1 MHNVAALLI
10 QSHLVT
16 SLSLL
21 IIRTLLATAVMSTST
36 EDVSERTRAAR
47 TIQHAWRRR
56 NEATAK
62 YMTANNRWIQAVG
75 HAELEFTFEELQVD
89 NSFAD
94 QGQNTPK
101 ARWRRASDL
110 IKKLRDPNERLQLP
124 GQSEPTAALKQ
135 LETQHW
141 LELIDGKWVEEDT
154 QDNFFKWLDKGAGKD
169 LSLKECPRSQLE
181 AERIQYL
188 SDEQRLNYLVEIDQ
202 EGKLR
207 WARNHQFVD
216 TSAGHWKEAGEGLGI
231 VADELPGGVVPTTRR
246 DSGSSSV
253 QSSDPQHYAEP
264 IAGKYRIT
272 RLFRKYFTIRGVLNR
287 LLRKTV
293 RRNTWI
299 YVSDKN
305 FNIFIGIKET
315 GEFQHSSFLGGGLV
329 TSAGLISVK
338 DGLIHTLSPL
348 SGHYRTSTE
357 HFHQFLEILEKRGVN
372 LHKAKISK
380 AEAALWGIE
389 HITKLKKSGGQL
401 LQGGKDKAKEI
412 AIEGREALHLPSPS
426 DHHGWKQDILR
437 GRIKPP
443 PSEKQQNLHSS

>member
-1 MHNVAALLI
+1 
-10 QSHLVT
+10 
-16 SLSLL
+16 
-21 IIRTLLATAVMSTST
+21 MSTST
-36 EDVSERTRAAR
+36 QDVSQQTRAAH

-56 NEATAK
+56 NETTAK
-62 YMTANNRWIQAVG
+62 YMTANNRWMQAVG
-75 HAELEFTFEELQVD
+75 HAELEVD
-89 NSFAD
+89 NSFAAR
-94 QGQNTPK
+94 GRNTPK

-110 IKKLRDPNERLQLP
+110 IKKLRDPNERLELP

-141 LELIDGKWVEEDT
+141 LELIDG
-154 QDNFFKWLDKGAGKD
+154 
-169 LSLKECPRSQLE
+169 
-181 AERIQYL
+181 YL
-188 SDEQRLNYLVEIDQ
+188 SDEQRLNYLVEIDE

-207 WARNHQFVD
+207 WARNHEFVD
-216 TSAGHWKEAGEGLGI
+216 TSAGHWKEAGEGQGI
-231 VADELPGGVVPTTRR
+231 VPDELPGGVVPTTRI

-253 QSSDPQHYAEP
+253 PPLDPQHYAEP

-272 RLFRKYFTIRGVLNR
+272 RLFRKYFTIRGAVNR

-315 GEFQHSSFLGGGLV
+315 GGFQHSSFLGGGLV

-357 HFHQFLEILEKRGVN
+357 HFHQFLEILEKRRVD

-389 HITKLKKSGGQL
+389 HITKMKKSGGQL
-401 LQGGKDKAKEI
+401 VQDGKDKATEI
-412 AIEGREALHLPSPS
+412 ATKGKDALHLPSS
-426 DHHGWKQDILR
+426 GDHLGWKQDILR
-437 GRIKPP
+437 GKTKPP
-443 PSEKQQNLHSS
+443 PSGKQVN

>member
-1 MHNVAALLI
+1 
-10 QSHLVT
+10 
-16 SLSLL
+16 
-21 IIRTLLATAVMSTST
+21 MSTST
-36 EDVSERTRAAR
+36 QDVSQQTRAAH

-56 NEATAK
+56 NETTAK
-62 YMTANNRWIQAVG
+62 YMTANNRWMQAVG
-75 HAELEFTFEELQVD
+75 HAELEVD
-89 NSFAD
+89 NSFAAR
-94 QGQNTPK
+94 GRNTPK

-110 IKKLRDPNERLQLP
+110 IKKLRDPNERLELP

-154 QDNFFKWLDKGAGKD
+154 PDNFFKWLDKGAGKG

-188 SDEQRLNYLVEIDQ
+188 SDEQRLNYLVEIDE

-207 WARNHQFVD
+207 WARNHEFVD
-216 TSAGHWKEAGEGLGI
+216 TSAGHWKEAGEGQGI
-231 VADELPGGVVPTTRR
+231 VPDELPGGVVPTTRI

-253 QSSDPQHYAEP
+253 PPLDPQHYAEP
-264 IAGKYRIT
+264 IAGKYRIA
-272 RLFRKYFTIRGVLNR
+272 RLFRKYFTIRGAVNR

-315 GEFQHSSFLGGGLV
+315 GGFQHSSFLGGGLV

-357 HFHQFLEILEKRGVN
+357 HFHQFLEILEKRRVD

-389 HITKLKKSGGQL
+389 HITKMKKSGGQL
-401 LQGGKDKAKEI
+401 VQDGKDKATEI
-412 AIEGREALHLPSPS
+412 ATKGKDALHLPSS
-426 DHHGWKQDILR
+426 GDHLGWKQDILR
-437 GRIKPP
+437 GKTKPP
-443 PSEKQQNLHSS
+443 PSGKQVN